1 MRFVLA
7 NLRAAFGAL
16 RSTADDPDLR
26 RLTLGWLAVW
36 TGKGALLV
44 AILVIAYQA
53 GGPIAAAIVGL
64 VSYLPHAILAPF
76 AGIPTARWAAERVLL
91 ATNVVRVMA
100 ATLAVLVL
108 AIDVPIEWL
117 YVAVTLEAAAG
128 AFTWPLH
135 MALLPSLART
145 PAQLV
150 GANVT
155 STAAEGVGSTVGP
168 ALGGLMLVTVGP
180 LGAVVAVVAIYVVAV
195 IALAGVRAPRVGRGD
210 GSVQAVVGQLSAGV
224 RALWRL
230 RGPRLVTVGLVLQT
244 FVRGLLTVL
253 IVVAA
258 IELLGM
264 GEQGVGTL
272 AAAIGLGS
280 FVGAFL
286 AITLAGRERMA
297 PTFVTALA
305 AWGLPIA
312 VVGLVA
318 APGAALVAMLAVGLS
333 NAFLDIS
340 GFTLLQRT
348 STNDS
353 RVAVLGIVDS
363 VTNVAVA
370 LGGLAAPILITWLGI
385 RGALVVTGAIL
396 PVAAVLVWVSFRA
409 VQEGGPELVRRSAL
423 IREVPLLAPL
433 SLASVEHI
441 ADRLQPL
448 HVPEGEWL
456 MREGG
461 VGDHYV
467 LIERGRIEVSR
478 GGVVIRTEGPGSG
491 VGEIALLR
499 NVPRTASV
507 RALEPIDAFTLDRTS
522 FIEAVTGH
530 GASELLAQA
539 LVKERLEGSAA

>member
-1 MRFVLA
+1 MRFVPA

-53 GGPIAAAIVGL
+53 GGPVAAAIVGL

-180 LGAVVAVVAIYVVAV
+180 LGAVAAVVAIYVVSV

-318 APGAALVAMLAVGLS
+318 APGPALVAMLAVGLS

-370 LGGLAAPILITWLGI
+370 AGGLMAPILIAWLGI

-396 PVAAVLVWVSFRA
+396 PVAAGLMWVSFRT

-441 ADRLQPL
+441 ADKLQPL
-448 HVPEGEWL
+448 HLAGGEWL
-456 MREGG
+456 MREGEA
-461 VGDHYV
+461 GDRYV
-467 LIERGRIEVSR
+467 LIEHGRVEVSR

-507 RALEPIDAFTLDRTS
+507 RALEPIDAFTLDRSS

-530 GASELLAQA
+530 GASELLAQS
-539 LVKERLEGSAA
+539 LVKERLEGTAA